1 MSPKSRPF
9 RGIIPAMKENRS
21 EERLKTFAE
30 MYEKNIEVSP
40 TRDLL
45 AFHAAMR
52 SARLVERERRIAKT
66 LYADGTIK
74 TLLTQ

>member
-1 MSPKSRPF
+1 ME
-9 RGIIPAMKENRS
+9 ENRS
-21 EERLKTFAE
+21 EKRLKAFAE
-30 MYEKNIEVSP
+30 LYEKNIEISP
-40 TRDLL
+40 TRGLL

-52 SARLVERERRIAKT
+52 SAGLVERERLIAKT